1 MSVDLDRCIVSKN
14 DNNDVYIDET
24 ITINDLNRYDNL
36 FYVFCRTDEVFKCA
50 VVAKTKYLDKS
61 NKYKLTSAI
70 FHFMGYSIDHNEE
83 INFPSAR
90 IQREQPWRNN
100 NVANIK
106 IEDNNNNNNKNNNN
120 SIYDNDNDIRYY
132 YSDTQSDNE
141 SYHSD
146 NDIVEPLINMANVN
160 EVPIQ
165 DDNDN
170 DIRYY
175 YSDTQSD
182 NESYHSD
189 NDIVEPLINIANAN
203 EVPIQEQIIVDEP
216 QWYYVF
222 IYNYYIYK
230 IIFYILYIKT
240 IY

>member
-1 MSVDLDRCIVSKN
+1 MSVDLDRCISKN

-24 ITINDLNRYDNL
+24 ITINDMNRYDNL

-61 NKYKLTSAI
+61 NKNKLTSAI

-90 IQREQPWRNN
+90 IQKEQPWRDN

-106 IEDNNNNNNKNNNN
+106 IKNNNNNNNNNN

-146 NDIVEPLINMANVN
+146 NDIVEPLINMV
-160 EVPIQ
+160 
-165 DDNDN
+165 
-170 DIRYY
+170 
-175 YSDTQSD
+175 
-182 NESYHSD
+182 
-189 NDIVEPLINIANAN
+189 NAN
-203 EVPIQEQIIVDEP
+203 EVPIQEQFIADEP
-216 QWYYVF
+216 QWYVF
-222 IYNYYIYK
+222 IYNYYIY
-230 IIFYILYIKT
+230 IK
-240 IY
+240 